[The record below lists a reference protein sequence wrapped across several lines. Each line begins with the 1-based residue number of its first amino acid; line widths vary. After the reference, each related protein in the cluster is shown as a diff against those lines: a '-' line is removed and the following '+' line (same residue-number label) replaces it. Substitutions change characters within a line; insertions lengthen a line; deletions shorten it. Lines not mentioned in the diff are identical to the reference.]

1 MSAQSTALQQCFNEA
16 ARSAPQA
23 LERCLKHVIT
33 ALQEAESATSRPN
46 ERTELGE
53 AWRELMQHQMVW
65 CRAFPDEL
73 RIAFTTASKP
83 KGINT
88 SPPDGGRGGSRGGL
102 TLTLVDDAA
111 IVEAIESSRLVQ
123 HVLPMVERPVSELD
137 ALVSSALGLETIQ
150 PELNPVRPEVFA
162 QTLRTVIGR
171 TPLKPATGSMW
182 MKHIAEPLG
191 HELQELY
198 GRLVAQLRD
207 ANVQAAEYR
216 VVQGEARAT
225 GAAPLDAL
233 PPEGGAP
240 APAPAR
246 RPDGRQAAGYGNLS
260 SKQISHTVLRDFLFH
275 GGDDAAQA
283 LPPAFYEEVEGEL
296 AALEVE
302 LANER
307 ITPALA
313 RIPAGYREMPSVDR
327 PARTV
332 GVETTLSTKEWGD
345 YAHSNERSLVRSRL
359 RKDAT
364 KVAQVLGLE
373 LVRKV
378 VNQIAQDPLLLAPVR
393 EAIVALEPSLLRLA
407 MVDPRFF
414 SDIDHPGRVLMERV
428 AQRSFKFN
436 DEFSPE
442 FGGFFEQVR
451 YSFNSLNQATIEG
464 AETFE
469 QALGL
474 LEEAWARQDKR
485 DDEQQEAAVKAM
497 RFAELRQLEADRI
510 AWELSSRTDL
520 AEVPAVVQDFLFG
533 PWSLVLAHAR
543 LSDTHNQID
552 PGGYRSLI
560 SDLLWSVKPEVT
572 LKQPAQLFERVP
584 RLITTLRAGLATL
597 GQDPEESEPF
607 FQSLME
613 LHRPVLKL
621 RRAKS
626 RHDARESGIAPLAPM
641 DKVTDDAEPVLE
653 TPAKRASL
661 WLSRGE
667 LSAAGFQETL
677 PTDMADLY
685 AEESG
690 AAPLAPQAAP
700 VPQRVQAPQQQA
712 ARAPQ
717 AQPVPAAAPAAPAE
731 APAALGSLVLADMR
745 EGEWFDL
752 YSKQHWL
759 RAQLIWAS
767 SKATLFMFVSH
778 GGQPHTMTKRICE
791 RLIKERHLR
800 AVRTHAVVDKAL
812 RVLDESA

>member
-1 MSAQSTALQQCFNEA
+1 MPAQSAALQQCFNEA
-16 ARSAPQA
+16 AKSAPQA

-65 CRAFPDEL
+65 CRAYPDEL

-83 KGINT
+83 KGIT
-88 SPPDGGRGGSRGGL
+88 TTPPAAGRGAGL
-102 TLTLVDDAA
+102 TLTLVDDAK

-123 HVLPMVERPVSELD
+123 HVMPMVERPVSELD
-137 ALVSSALGLETIQ
+137 ALVSSALGLDTIQ

-162 QTLRTVIGR
+162 QALRTVIGR
-171 TPLKPATGSMW
+171 TQLKPSTGSMW

-191 HELQELY
+191 HELQDLY
-198 GRLVAQLRD
+198 GRLVTQLRS
-207 ANVQAAEYR
+207 ANVQEAEYR
-216 VVQGEARAT
+216 VVQGEGGPRTT
-225 GAAPLDAL
+225 GPAPLDGK
-233 PPEGGAP
+233 PETEAEP
-240 APAPAR
+240 TR
-246 RPDGRQAAGYGNLS
+246 RLDTRRAAAYGNLS

-275 GGDDAAQA
+275 GGDDHAAQA

-307 ITPALA
+307 IAPALA
-313 RIPAGYREMPSVDR
+313 RIPAGYREMASVDR

-332 GVETTLSTKEWGD
+332 GVQTTLSAKEWGD

-414 SDIDHPGRVLMERV
+414 SDVDHPGRVLMERV

-474 LEEAWARQDKR
+474 LEEAWARQDQR
-485 DDEQQEAAVKAM
+485 DEEQQEAAVKAM

-520 AEVPAVVQDFLFG
+520 AEVPSVVQDFLFG

-543 LSDTHNQID
+543 LADTQNQID

-584 RLITTLRAGLATL
+584 RLVTTLRAGLATL

-607 FQSLME
+607 FQSLMD

-641 DKVTDDAEPVLE
+641 DKVIDEAEPVLE

-690 AAPLAPQAAP
+690 AAPLAAQVSPAPQHQAAP
-700 VPQRVQAPQQQA
+700 T
-712 ARAPQ
+712 PQ
-717 AQPVPAAAPAAPAE
+717 AQPVAAAAAAPAA
-731 APAALGSLVLADMR
+731 AAGASATGESLLLADMR
-745 EGEWFDL
+745 EGAWFDL